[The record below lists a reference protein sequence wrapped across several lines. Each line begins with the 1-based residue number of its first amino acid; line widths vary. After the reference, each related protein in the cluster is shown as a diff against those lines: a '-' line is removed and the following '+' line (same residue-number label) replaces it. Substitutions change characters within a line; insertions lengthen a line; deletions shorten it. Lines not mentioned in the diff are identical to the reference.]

1 MTSTTGKWEAVD
13 FENAAE
19 ILSVPG
25 SWKTGEL
32 GFGPRNHN
40 KDTAADDGSY
50 CYLGALCKAR
60 YERTGEFVF
69 STLEALPKGLW
80 EVPSD
85 SYNWNDTLVPDNEWA
100 EGDDVV
106 HERYRSNVVER
117 LIQDAKFLRDR
128 GE

>member
-1 MTSTTGKWEAVD
+1 MAEVKWEAVD

-25 SWKTGEL
+25 SWQTGEL
-32 GFGPRNHN
+32 GFGPGSTVRDN
-40 KDTAADDGSY
+40 AADDGKY
-50 CYLGALCKAR
+50 CYLGALSKAR
-60 YERTGEFVF
+60 WERTGEI
-69 STLEALPKGLW
+69 SRSNLESLPEGLW
-80 EVPSD
+80 KRPSD
-85 SYNWNDTLVPDNEWA
+85 SYNWNDRLVPEGEWA

-106 HERYRSNVVER
+106 HERYRPLVVER